1 MQESNLD
8 VNLIIQAFQEKVSQ
22 LTTDLVLKE
31 ATIKQLSAVI
41 LQLQNHTH
49 EEDFT
54 LDTKKKDK

>member
-22 LTTDLVLKE
+22 LTTDLVVKE
-31 ATIKQLSAVI
+31 AAIKQLTAIVA
-41 LQLQNHTH
+41 QLQNHTH

-54 LDTKKKDK
+54 VNTNKKDK